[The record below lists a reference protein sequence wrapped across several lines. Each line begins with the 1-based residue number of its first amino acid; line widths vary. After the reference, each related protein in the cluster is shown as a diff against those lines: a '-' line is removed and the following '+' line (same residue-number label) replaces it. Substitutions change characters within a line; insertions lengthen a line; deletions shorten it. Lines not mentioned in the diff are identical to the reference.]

1 MVLDFPAPRVRMRA
15 FGPSSLDFQLL
26 GWIRLPEERGL
37 ATHNLLI
44 EIEQRFRKEG
54 IEIPFQ
60 QHDVHIKY
68 EKPPEDP

>member
-26 GWIRLPEERGL
+26 GWIRLPEQRGL
-37 ATHNLLI
+37 ATHRLLM
-44 EIEQRFRKEG
+44 EIEDRFREEN

-68 EKPPEDP
+68 EKPEEEE